1 MVNNRDKSKKGTT
14 LGGILGTEIFYN
26 GRKSTLKWWEFVQ
39 LSIKE
44 QVYVW

>member
-26 GRKSTLKWWEFVQ
+26 GRKSTLK
-39 LSIKE
+39 
-44 QVYVW
+44 